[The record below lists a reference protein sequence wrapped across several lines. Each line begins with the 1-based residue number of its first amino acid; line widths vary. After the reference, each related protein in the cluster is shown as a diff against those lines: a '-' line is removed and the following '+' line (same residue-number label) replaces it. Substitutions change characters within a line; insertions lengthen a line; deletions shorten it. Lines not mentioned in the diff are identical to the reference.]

1 MSDAKITA
9 LPAGTGIDP
18 TDLFA
23 VVQDVAGTPVT
34 NKATVNLVAAAVGI
48 LLGVGG
54 EDPAVPTDWKDSVA
68 VATTAN
74 IALTGEQTIDGVLT
88 STSRVLVKNQTLPA
102 TNGIYVSAA
111 GAWSRA
117 TDAAVSADV
126 TSGMALLVEG
136 GTISAGLVYALV
148 TTGTITLGTTAL
160 TFQAISVPTA
170 QFINKTVAG
179 TTYTNVLLDSNRRLI
194 FTNAGTKTMTVA
206 PQTGGGGV
214 PAAVGTEIE
223 ILNSGAG
230 LLTIAAGVGVTIN
243 SMGSVLTVPQGHC
256 VKLKKRS
263 NPNTWDVTGLPM
275 SAAVSSLL
283 VAATVAA
290 MAAVLQSTGLVA
302 DVVGFR
308 NIPINSQS
316 AAYTTVAA
324 DSGKCILH
332 PAADANARTVTI
344 DSNANV
350 AYPVG
355 TCITFANETAEVL
368 SIAITSDTLTLAGT
382 TTSGTRSL
390 AQNGTATALKITT
403 TKWIIS
409 GTGLT

>member
-48 LLGVGG
+48 LLGV
-54 EDPAVPTDWKDSVA
+54 AVPTDWKDSVA

-230 LLTIAAGVGVTIN
+230 LLTIAAGVGVT
-243 SMGSVLTVPQGHC
+243 VPQGHC